1 MGIKI
6 EKININNLG
15 PISNGTYNLN
25 NINLIFSKN
34 EGGKSIL
41 VEFILRSLF
50 NKKFLWGYNRELG
63 NGKIKISGIDQ
74 ASKSYSPNSKDKL
87 DKYFEKTLE
96 TFQASLPKLLV
107 VKSGETYIDEG
118 PDGINIDTLKKLLSS
133 KNILDKIDSKIPTTI
148 QNANFSS
155 NIININS
162 TGDGKT
168 YKELKDTQLLK
179 INKLLEKL
187 NNNKI
192 DEALKLNNEINDLK
206 DKINN
211 QLNAKKYRAYTL
223 ANEKKELENEL
234 KKYPDEII
242 NDIKKNLDEYN
253 KIKGNIDK
261 INKELSSL
269 TSQINDLQYVK
280 NIYENQSKA
289 KRYKAYLLDKQK
301 NEIEQELN
309 KITDDNINKLQ
320 NNISTYKNKKEE
332 YQRKSI
338 ELEKL
343 EEKYKD
349 YNWVTNVKIKYLDLK
364 QKIYNKK
371 FSKTYLIIAALI
383 FVAGLIISLFDI
395 SNLIG
400 ILLMLV
406 GFGFSIYFS
415 LNIHKSLKQKAFND
429 ELENLQKSFKDKFN
443 QDLNEASLDTVIND
457 LDVSKLIAR
466 VKDELQNLFTEISNL
481 KSEIEKMLFQI
492 FSLNINEDDW
502 INELTKYIQK
512 RNELK
517 KQILDLEKLYYGLN
531 VDVAD
536 FYYESVDEVYDP
548 VRFNDSKEKLSQ
560 LKNLE
565 EQQKNKKNELNN
577 EIENLE
583 IIAKN
588 INNIFINLLNEQI
601 TESEWNNK
609 LNELTKHKITTQN
622 KLVAVRT
629 ELEGLGIAKDEYLS
643 EDPKIEYNAEE
654 LSNLEKKLKIIDEKY
669 KELEQEN
676 LVLKNEI
683 TIATGSSIGED
694 WNILIERLNTKK
706 KEILDQLRQKEAY
719 IIAGIIVHQTINEL
733 LQEEEKQIQ
742 KNINSKEFCDLLYK
756 ITGKYN
762 SLSINN
768 DGKLTI
774 TSQMADYDLRDLST
788 GTKEQVLFALRV
800 TLAEKIL
807 GNKAFF
813 ILDDAF
819 QHSDYDRRPKLIDQL
834 FTLADEGWQIIYL
847 TMDDNIRDIFTN
859 KGLKR
864 EDYQMIELKS

>member
-517 KQILDLEKLYYGLN
+517 KQILDLEKLFYGLN

-548 VRFNDSKEKLSQ
+548 VKFNDSKEKLSQ

-565 EQQKNKKNELNN
+565 EQQKNKKNELNK
-577 EIENLE
+577 EQENLE
-583 IIAKN
+583 IVAKN

-622 KLVAVRT
+622 KLVAVHT

-654 LSNLEKKLKIIDEKY
+654 LSNLEKKLKIINEKY

-683 TIATGSSIGED
+683 TIATGASIGED

-706 KEILDQLRQKEAY
+706 KEIIDQLRQKEAY

-742 KNINSKEFCDLLYK
+742 KNINSKEFCDILYK

-819 QHSDYDRRPKLIDQL
+819 QHSDYDRRPRLIDQL
-834 FTLADEGWQIIYL
+834 FTLADDGWQIIYL
-847 TMDDNIRDIFTN
+847 TMDDNIKDVFIN

>member
-481 KSEIEKMLFQI
+481 KSEIEKMFFQI
-492 FSLNINEDDW
+492 FSVNINEDDW

-864 EDYQMIELKS
+864 EDYLMIELKS

>member
-481 KSEIEKMLFQI
+481 KSEIEKMFFQI

-517 KQILDLEKLYYGLN
+517 KQILDLEKLFYGLN

-548 VRFNDSKEKLSQ
+548 VKFNDSKEKLSQ

-565 EQQKNKKNELNN
+565 EQQKNKKNELNK
-577 EIENLE
+577 EQENLE
-583 IIAKN
+583 IVEKN

-629 ELEGLGIAKDEYLS
+629 ELEGLGIAKVEYLS

-654 LSNLEKKLKIIDEKY
+654 LSNLEKKLKIINEKY

-683 TIATGSSIGED
+683 TIATGASIGED

-706 KEILDQLRQKEAY
+706 KEIIDQLRQKEAY

-742 KNINSKEFCDLLYK
+742 KNINSKEFCDILYK

-819 QHSDYDRRPKLIDQL
+819 QHSDYDRRPRLIDQL
-834 FTLADEGWQIIYL
+834 FTLADDGWQIIYL
-847 TMDDNIRDIFTN
+847 TMDDNIKDVFIN

>member
-517 KQILDLEKLYYGLN
+517 KQILDLEKLFYGLN

-548 VRFNDSKEKLSQ
+548 VKFNDSKEKLSQ

-565 EQQKNKKNELNN
+565 EQQKNKKNELNK
-577 EIENLE
+577 EQENLE
-583 IIAKN
+583 IVAKN

-622 KLVAVRT
+622 KLVAVHT
-629 ELEGLGIAKDEYLS
+629 ELEGLGIAKVEYLS

-654 LSNLEKKLKIIDEKY
+654 LSNLEKKLKIINEKY

-683 TIATGSSIGED
+683 TIATGASIGED

-706 KEILDQLRQKEAY
+706 KEIIDQLRQKEAY

-819 QHSDYDRRPKLIDQL
+819 QHSDYDRRPRLIDQL
-834 FTLADEGWQIIYL
+834 FTLADDGWQIIYL
-847 TMDDNIRDIFTN
+847 TMDDNIKDVFIN

>member
-517 KQILDLEKLYYGLN
+517 KQILDLEKLFYGLN

-548 VRFNDSKEKLSQ
+548 VKFNDSKEKLSQ

-565 EQQKNKKNELNN
+565 EQQKNKKNELNK
-577 EIENLE
+577 EQENLE
-583 IIAKN
+583 IVAKN

-654 LSNLEKKLKIIDEKY
+654 LSNLEKKLKIINEKY

>member
-63 NGKIKISGIDQ
+63 NGKIEISGIDQ
-74 ASKSYSPNSKDKL
+74 ASKNYSPNSKDKL

-148 QNANFSS
+148 QNANFSG

-223 ANEKKELENEL
+223 AIEKKELENEL
-234 KKYPDEII
+234 KKYPDELI
-242 NDIKKNLDEYN
+242 NDVKKNLDEYN

-383 FVAGLIISLFDI
+383 FVAGLIISLFNI

-415 LNIHKSLKQKAFND
+415 LNLHKSLKQKAFND

-481 KSEIEKMLFQI
+481 KSEIEKMFFQI
-492 FSLNINEDDW
+492 FSVNINEDDW

-531 VDVAD
+531 VDGVD
-536 FYYESVDEVYDP
+536 FYYERVDEVYDP

-609 LNELTKHKITTQN
+609 LNELTKHNITTQN

-629 ELEGLGIAKDEYLS
+629 ELESLGIAKDEYLS

-654 LSNLEKKLKIIDEKY
+654 LSKLEKKLKIIDEKY

-706 KEILDQLRQKEAY
+706 KEIIDQLRQKEAY

-807 GNKAFF
+807 GNKAFL

-864 EDYQMIELKS
+864 EDYLMIELKS

>member
-517 KQILDLEKLYYGLN
+517 KQILDLEKLFYGLN

-548 VRFNDSKEKLSQ
+548 VKFNDSKEKLSQ

-565 EQQKNKKNELNN
+565 EQQKNKKNELNK
-577 EIENLE
+577 EQENLE
-583 IIAKN
+583 IVAKN

-622 KLVAVRT
+622 KLVAVHT
-629 ELEGLGIAKDEYLS
+629 ELEGLGIAKVEYLS

-683 TIATGSSIGED
+683 TIATGASIGED

-706 KEILDQLRQKEAY
+706 KEIIDQLRQKEAY

-742 KNINSKEFCDLLYK
+742 KNINSKEFCDILYK

-819 QHSDYDRRPKLIDQL
+819 QHSDYDRRPRLIDQL
-834 FTLADEGWQIIYL
+834 FTLADDGWQIIYL
-847 TMDDNIRDIFTN
+847 TMDDNIKDVFIN

>member
-517 KQILDLEKLYYGLN
+517 KQILDLEKLFYGLN

-548 VRFNDSKEKLSQ
+548 VKFNDSKEKLSQ

-654 LSNLEKKLKIIDEKY
+654 LSNLEKKLKIINEKY

-819 QHSDYDRRPKLIDQL
+819 QHSDYDRRPRLIDQL
-834 FTLADEGWQIIYL
+834 FTLADDGWQIIYL
-847 TMDDNIRDIFTN
+847 TMDDNIKDVFIN

>member
-1 MGIKI
+1 M
-6 EKININNLG
+6 
-15 PISNGTYNLN
+15 
-25 NINLIFSKN
+25 
-34 EGGKSIL
+34 
-41 VEFILRSLF
+41 
-50 NKKFLWGYNRELG
+50 
-63 NGKIKISGIDQ
+63 
-74 ASKSYSPNSKDKL
+74 
-87 DKYFEKTLE
+87 
-96 TFQASLPKLLV
+96 
-107 VKSGETYIDEG
+107 
-118 PDGINIDTLKKLLSS
+118 
-133 KNILDKIDSKIPTTI
+133 
-148 QNANFSS
+148 
-155 NIININS
+155 
-162 TGDGKT
+162 
-168 YKELKDTQLLK
+168 
-179 INKLLEKL
+179 
-187 NNNKI
+187 
-192 DEALKLNNEINDLK
+192 
-206 DKINN
+206 
-211 QLNAKKYRAYTL
+211 
-223 ANEKKELENEL
+223 
-234 KKYPDEII
+234 
-242 NDIKKNLDEYN
+242 
-253 KIKGNIDK
+253 
-261 INKELSSL
+261 
-269 TSQINDLQYVK
+269 
-280 NIYENQSKA
+280 
-289 KRYKAYLLDKQK
+289 
-301 NEIEQELN
+301 
-309 KITDDNINKLQ
+309 
-320 NNISTYKNKKEE
+320 
-332 YQRKSI
+332 
-338 ELEKL
+338 
-343 EEKYKD
+343 
-349 YNWVTNVKIKYLDLK
+349 
-364 QKIYNKK
+364 
-371 FSKTYLIIAALI
+371 IIAALI

-517 KQILDLEKLYYGLN
+517 KQILDLEKLFYGLN

-548 VRFNDSKEKLSQ
+548 VKFNDSKEKLSQ

-565 EQQKNKKNELNN
+565 EQQKNKKNELNK
-577 EIENLE
+577 EQENLE
-583 IIAKN
+583 IVAKN

-654 LSNLEKKLKIIDEKY
+654 LSNLEKKLKIINEKY

-768 DGKLTI
+768 
-774 TSQMADYDLRDLST
+774 
-788 GTKEQVLFALRV
+788 
-800 TLAEKIL
+800 
-807 GNKAFF
+807 
-813 ILDDAF
+813 
-819 QHSDYDRRPKLIDQL
+819 
-834 FTLADEGWQIIYL
+834 
-847 TMDDNIRDIFTN
+847 
-859 KGLKR
+859 
-864 EDYQMIELKS
+864 

>member
-211 QLNAKKYRAYTL
+211 QLNAKKYIAYTL

-481 KSEIEKMLFQI
+481 KSEIEKMFFQI

-517 KQILDLEKLYYGLN
+517 KQILDLEKLFYGLN

-548 VRFNDSKEKLSQ
+548 VKFNDSKEKLSQ

-565 EQQKNKKNELNN
+565 EQQKNKKNELNK
-577 EIENLE
+577 EQENLE
-583 IIAKN
+583 IVAKN

-622 KLVAVRT
+622 KLVAVHT
-629 ELEGLGIAKDEYLS
+629 ELEGLGIAKVEYLS

-654 LSNLEKKLKIIDEKY
+654 LSNLEKKLKIINEKY

-683 TIATGSSIGED
+683 TIATGASIGED

-706 KEILDQLRQKEAY
+706 KEIIDQLRQKEAY

-742 KNINSKEFCDLLYK
+742 KNINSKEFCDILYK

-800 TLAEKIL
+800 TLAEK
-807 GNKAFF
+807 
-813 ILDDAF
+813 
-819 QHSDYDRRPKLIDQL
+819 
-834 FTLADEGWQIIYL
+834 
-847 TMDDNIRDIFTN
+847 
-859 KGLKR
+859 
-864 EDYQMIELKS
+864 

>member
-517 KQILDLEKLYYGLN
+517 KQILDLEKLFYGLN

-548 VRFNDSKEKLSQ
+548 VKFNDSKEKLSQ

-565 EQQKNKKNELNN
+565 EQQKNKKNELNK
-577 EIENLE
+577 EQENLE
-583 IIAKN
+583 IVAKN

-629 ELEGLGIAKDEYLS
+629 ELEGLGIAKVEYLS

-654 LSNLEKKLKIIDEKY
+654 LSNLEKKLKIINEKY

-683 TIATGSSIGED
+683 TIATGASIGED

-706 KEILDQLRQKEAY
+706 KEIIDQLRQKEAY

-742 KNINSKEFCDLLYK
+742 KNINSKEFCDILYK

-819 QHSDYDRRPKLIDQL
+819 QHSDYDRRPRLIDQL
-834 FTLADEGWQIIYL
+834 FTLADDGWQIIYL
-847 TMDDNIRDIFTN
+847 TMDDNIKDVFIN

>member
-517 KQILDLEKLYYGLN
+517 KQILDLEKLFYGLN

-629 ELEGLGIAKDEYLS
+629 ELEGLGIAKVEYLS

-683 TIATGSSIGED
+683 TIATGASIGED

-706 KEILDQLRQKEAY
+706 KEIIDQLRQKEAY

-742 KNINSKEFCDLLYK
+742 KNINSKEFCDILYK

-819 QHSDYDRRPKLIDQL
+819 QHSDYDRRPRLIDQL
-834 FTLADEGWQIIYL
+834 FTLADDGWQIIYL
-847 TMDDNIRDIFTN
+847 TMDDNIKDVFIN

>member
-63 NGKIKISGIDQ
+63 NGKIEISGIDK

-107 VKSGETYIDEG
+107 VKSGEIYIDEG

-148 QNANFSS
+148 QNANFSG

-192 DEALKLNNEINDLK
+192 DEALKLNNKINDLK

-234 KKYPDEII
+234 KKYPDELI
-242 NDIKKNLDEYN
+242 NDVRKNLDEYN

-261 INKELSSL
+261 LNKELSSL

-289 KRYKAYLLDKQK
+289 KRYKAYLLDKQI
-301 NEIEQELN
+301 NEIKQELN
-309 KITDDNINKLQ
+309 NITDDNINKLQ

-383 FVAGLIISLFDI
+383 FVAGLIISLFNI

-517 KQILDLEKLYYGLN
+517 KQILDLEKLFYGLN

-536 FYYESVDEVYDP
+536 FYSESVDEVYDP
-548 VRFNDSKEKLSQ
+548 VKFNDSKEKLSQ

-583 IIAKN
+583 IVARN

-622 KLVAVRT
+622 KLVAVHT

-654 LSNLEKKLKIIDEKY
+654 LSNLEKNLKIINEKY

-683 TIATGSSIGED
+683 TIATGASIGED

-706 KEILDQLRQKEAY
+706 KEIIDQLRQKEAY

-742 KNINSKEFCDLLYK
+742 KNINSKEFCDILYK

-762 SLSINN
+762 GLSINN

-819 QHSDYDRRPKLIDQL
+819 QHSDYDRRPRLIDQL

-864 EDYQMIELKS
+864 EDYQMIELNS

>member
-517 KQILDLEKLYYGLN
+517 KQILDLEKLFYGLN

-548 VRFNDSKEKLSQ
+548 VKFNDSKEKLSQ

-565 EQQKNKKNELNN
+565 EQQKNKKNELNK
-577 EIENLE
+577 EQENLE
-583 IIAKN
+583 IVAKN

-622 KLVAVRT
+622 KLVAVHT
-629 ELEGLGIAKDEYLS
+629 ELEGLGIAKVEYLS

-654 LSNLEKKLKIIDEKY
+654 LSNLEKKLKIINEKY

-683 TIATGSSIGED
+683 TIATGASIGED

-706 KEILDQLRQKEAY
+706 KEIIDQLRQKEAY

-742 KNINSKEFCDLLYK
+742 KNINSKEFCDILYK

-819 QHSDYDRRPKLIDQL
+819 QHSDYDRRPRLIDQL
-834 FTLADEGWQIIYL
+834 FTLADDGWQIIYL
-847 TMDDNIRDIFTN
+847 TMDDNIKDEIGRAHD
-859 KGLKR
+859 
-864 EDYQMIELKS
+864 

>member
-864 EDYQMIELKS
+864 EDYLMIELKS

>member
-517 KQILDLEKLYYGLN
+517 KQILDLEKLFYGLN

-548 VRFNDSKEKLSQ
+548 VKFNDSKEKLSQ

-565 EQQKNKKNELNN
+565 EQQKNKKNELNK
-577 EIENLE
+577 EQENLE
-583 IIAKN
+583 IVAKN

-819 QHSDYDRRPKLIDQL
+819 QHSDYDRRPRLIDQL
-834 FTLADEGWQIIYL
+834 FTLADDGWQIIYL
-847 TMDDNIRDIFTN
+847 TMDDNIKDVFIN

>member
-63 NGKIKISGIDQ
+63 NGKIEISGIDQ

-223 ANEKKELENEL
+223 AIEKKELENEL
-234 KKYPDEII
+234 KKYPDELI
-242 NDIKKNLDEYN
+242 NDVKKNLDEYN

-289 KRYKAYLLDKQK
+289 KRYKAYLLDKQI
-301 NEIEQELN
+301 NEIKQELN

-332 YQRKSI
+332 FQRKSI

-383 FVAGLIISLFDI
+383 FVAGLIISLFNI

-415 LNIHKSLKQKAFND
+415 LNLHKSLKQKAFND

-481 KSEIEKMLFQI
+481 KSEIEKMFFQI
-492 FSLNINEDDW
+492 FSVNINEDDW

-531 VDVAD
+531 VDGVD
-536 FYYESVDEVYDP
+536 FYYERVDEVYDP
-548 VRFNDSKEKLSQ
+548 VKFNDSKEKLSQ

-565 EQQKNKKNELNN
+565 EQQKNKKNELNK
-577 EIENLE
+577 EQENLE
-583 IIAKN
+583 IVAKN

-622 KLVAVRT
+622 KLVAVHT
-629 ELEGLGIAKDEYLS
+629 ELEGLGIAKVEYLS

-864 EDYQMIELKS
+864 EDYLMIELKS

>member
-192 DEALKLNNEINDLK
+192 DEALKLNNEINNLK

-481 KSEIEKMLFQI
+481 KSEIEKMFFQI
-492 FSLNINEDDW
+492 FSVNINEDDW

-864 EDYQMIELKS
+864 EDYLMIELKS

>member
-15 PISNGTYNLN
+15 PISNGTCNLN

-63 NGKIKISGIDQ
+63 NGKIEISGIDQ

-96 TFQASLPKLLV
+96 TFHASLPKLLV

-133 KNILDKIDSKIPTTI
+133 KNILDKIDSKIPNTI
-148 QNANFSS
+148 QNANFSD

-168 YKELKDTQLLK
+168 YKDLKDTQLLK

-192 DEALKLNNEINDLK
+192 DEALKLNNEINELK

-223 ANEKKELENEL
+223 AIEKKELENEL

-242 NDIKKNLDEYN
+242 NDAKKNLDEYN

-383 FVAGLIISLFDI
+383 FVAGLIISLFNI

-415 LNIHKSLKQKAFND
+415 LNLHKSLKQKAFND

-443 QDLNEASLDTVIND
+443 QDLNEASLDTVINE

-481 KSEIEKMLFQI
+481 KSEIEKMFFQI
-492 FSLNINEDDW
+492 FSVNISEDDW

-517 KQILDLEKLYYGLN
+517 KQKLDLEKLYYGLN

-577 EIENLE
+577 EIKNLE

-609 LNELTKHKITTQN
+609 LNELTKHNVTTQN

-629 ELEGLGIAKDEYLS
+629 ELESLGIAKDEYLS

-654 LSNLEKKLKIIDEKY
+654 LSNLEKNLKIIDEKY

-683 TIATGSSIGED
+683 TIATGASIGED

-706 KEILDQLRQKEAY
+706 KEIIDQLRQKEAY

-742 KNINSKEFCDLLYK
+742 KNINSKEFCDILYK

-774 TSQMADYDLRDLST
+774 TSQMADYDIRDLST

-847 TMDDNIRDIFTN
+847 TMDDNIRDVFTN

-864 EDYQMIELKS
+864 DDYQMIELKS

>member
-517 KQILDLEKLYYGLN
+517 KQILDLEKLFYGLN

-565 EQQKNKKNELNN
+565 EQQKNKKNELNK
-577 EIENLE
+577 EQENLE
-583 IIAKN
+583 IVAKN

-622 KLVAVRT
+622 KLVAVHT
-629 ELEGLGIAKDEYLS
+629 ELEGLGIAKVEYLS

-654 LSNLEKKLKIIDEKY
+654 LSNLEKKLKIINEKY

-683 TIATGSSIGED
+683 TIATGASIGED

-706 KEILDQLRQKEAY
+706 KEIIDQLRQKEAY

-742 KNINSKEFCDLLYK
+742 KNINSKEFCDILYK

-819 QHSDYDRRPKLIDQL
+819 QHSDYDRRPRLIDQL
-834 FTLADEGWQIIYL
+834 FTLADDGWQIIYL
-847 TMDDNIRDIFTN
+847 TMDDNIKDVFIN

>member
-517 KQILDLEKLYYGLN
+517 KQILDLEKLFYGLN

-548 VRFNDSKEKLSQ
+548 VKFNDSKEKLSQ

-565 EQQKNKKNELNN
+565 EQQKNKKNELNK
-577 EIENLE
+577 EQENLE
-583 IIAKN
+583 IVAKN

-622 KLVAVRT
+622 KLVAVHT

-654 LSNLEKKLKIIDEKY
+654 LSNLEKKLKIINEKY

-683 TIATGSSIGED
+683 TIATGASIGED

-706 KEILDQLRQKEAY
+706 KEIIDQLRQKEAY

-847 TMDDNIRDIFTN
+847 TMDDNIKDVFIN

>member
-383 FVAGLIISLFDI
+383 FVAGLIISLFKI

-415 LNIHKSLKQKAFND
+415 LNLHKSLKQKAFND

-481 KSEIEKMLFQI
+481 KSEIEKMFFQI
-492 FSLNINEDDW
+492 FSVNINEDDW

-609 LNELTKHKITTQN
+609 LNELAKHNITTQN

-629 ELEGLGIAKDEYLS
+629 ELESLGIAKDEYLS

-654 LSNLEKKLKIIDEKY
+654 LSKLEKKLKIIDEKY

-706 KEILDQLRQKEAY
+706 KEIIDQLRQKEAY

-847 TMDDNIRDIFTN
+847 TMDDNIKDVFIN

-864 EDYQMIELKS
+864 EDYLMIELKS

>member
-517 KQILDLEKLYYGLN
+517 KQILDLEKLFYGLN

-548 VRFNDSKEKLSQ
+548 VKFNDSKEKLSQ

-565 EQQKNKKNELNN
+565 EQQKNKKNELNK
-577 EIENLE
+577 EQENLE
-583 IIAKN
+583 IVAKN

-629 ELEGLGIAKDEYLS
+629 ELEGLGIAKVEYLS

-654 LSNLEKKLKIIDEKY
+654 LSNLEKKLKIINEKY

-819 QHSDYDRRPKLIDQL
+819 QHSDYDRRPRLIDQL
-834 FTLADEGWQIIYL
+834 FTLADDGWQIIYL
-847 TMDDNIRDIFTN
+847 TMDDNIKDVFIN

>member
-1 MGIKI
+1 M
-6 EKININNLG
+6 
-15 PISNGTYNLN
+15 
-25 NINLIFSKN
+25 F
-34 EGGKSIL
+34 
-41 VEFILRSLF
+41 
-50 NKKFLWGYNRELG
+50 
-63 NGKIKISGIDQ
+63 
-74 ASKSYSPNSKDKL
+74 
-87 DKYFEKTLE
+87 
-96 TFQASLPKLLV
+96 
-107 VKSGETYIDEG
+107 
-118 PDGINIDTLKKLLSS
+118 
-133 KNILDKIDSKIPTTI
+133 
-148 QNANFSS
+148 
-155 NIININS
+155 
-162 TGDGKT
+162 
-168 YKELKDTQLLK
+168 
-179 INKLLEKL
+179 
-187 NNNKI
+187 
-192 DEALKLNNEINDLK
+192 
-206 DKINN
+206 
-211 QLNAKKYRAYTL
+211 
-223 ANEKKELENEL
+223 
-234 KKYPDEII
+234 
-242 NDIKKNLDEYN
+242 
-253 KIKGNIDK
+253 
-261 INKELSSL
+261 
-269 TSQINDLQYVK
+269 
-280 NIYENQSKA
+280 
-289 KRYKAYLLDKQK
+289 
-301 NEIEQELN
+301 
-309 KITDDNINKLQ
+309 
-320 NNISTYKNKKEE
+320 
-332 YQRKSI
+332 
-338 ELEKL
+338 
-343 EEKYKD
+343 
-349 YNWVTNVKIKYLDLK
+349 
-364 QKIYNKK
+364 
-371 FSKTYLIIAALI
+371 
-383 FVAGLIISLFDI
+383 
-395 SNLIG
+395 
-400 ILLMLV
+400 
-406 GFGFSIYFS
+406 
-415 LNIHKSLKQKAFND
+415 
-429 ELENLQKSFKDKFN
+429 
-443 QDLNEASLDTVIND
+443 
-457 LDVSKLIAR
+457 
-466 VKDELQNLFTEISNL
+466 
-481 KSEIEKMLFQI
+481 FQI
-492 FSLNINEDDW
+492 FSVNINEDDW

-531 VDVAD
+531 VDGVD
-536 FYYESVDEVYDP
+536 FYYERVDEVYDP

-609 LNELTKHKITTQN
+609 LNELTKHNITTQN

-629 ELEGLGIAKDEYLS
+629 ELESLGIAKDEYLS

-654 LSNLEKKLKIIDEKY
+654 LSKLEKKLKIIDEKY

-706 KEILDQLRQKEAY
+706 KEIIDQLRQKEAY

-807 GNKAFF
+807 GNKAFL

-864 EDYQMIELKS
+864 EDYLMIELKS

>member
-517 KQILDLEKLYYGLN
+517 KQILDLEKLFYGLN

-548 VRFNDSKEKLSQ
+548 VKFNDSKEKLSQ

-565 EQQKNKKNELNN
+565 EQQKNKKNELNK
-577 EIENLE
+577 EQENLE
-583 IIAKN
+583 IVAKN

-622 KLVAVRT
+622 KLVAVHT
-629 ELEGLGIAKDEYLS
+629 ELEGLGIAKVEYLS

-654 LSNLEKKLKIIDEKY
+654 LSNLEKKLKIINEKY

-683 TIATGSSIGED
+683 TIATGASIGED

-706 KEILDQLRQKEAY
+706 KEIIDQLRQKEAY

-742 KNINSKEFCDLLYK
+742 KNINSKEFCDILYK

-819 QHSDYDRRPKLIDQL
+819 QHSDYDRRPRLIDQL
-834 FTLADEGWQIIYL
+834 FTLADDGWQIIYL
-847 TMDDNIRDIFTN
+847 TMDDNIKDVFIN

>member
-481 KSEIEKMLFQI
+481 KSEIEKMFFQI
-492 FSLNINEDDW
+492 FSVNINEDDW

-517 KQILDLEKLYYGLN
+517 KQILDLEKLFYGLN

-548 VRFNDSKEKLSQ
+548 VKFNDSKEKLSQ

-565 EQQKNKKNELNN
+565 EQQKNKKNELNK
-577 EIENLE
+577 EQENLE
-583 IIAKN
+583 IVAKN

-622 KLVAVRT
+622 KLVAVHT
-629 ELEGLGIAKDEYLS
+629 ELEGLGIAKVEYLS

-654 LSNLEKKLKIIDEKY
+654 LSNLEKKLKIINEKY

-683 TIATGSSIGED
+683 TIATGASIGED

-706 KEILDQLRQKEAY
+706 KEIIDQLRQKEAY

-742 KNINSKEFCDLLYK
+742 KNINSKEFCDILYK

-819 QHSDYDRRPKLIDQL
+819 QHSDYDRRPRLIDQL
-834 FTLADEGWQIIYL
+834 FTLADDGWQIIYL
-847 TMDDNIRDIFTN
+847 TMDDNIKDVFIN

>member
-492 FSLNINEDDW
+492 FSVNINEDDW

-548 VRFNDSKEKLSQ
+548 VKFNDSKEKLSQ

-565 EQQKNKKNELNN
+565 EQQKNKKNELNK
-577 EIENLE
+577 EQENLE
-583 IIAKN
+583 IVAKN

-622 KLVAVRT
+622 KLVAVHT

-654 LSNLEKKLKIIDEKY
+654 LSNLEKKLKIINEKY

-683 TIATGSSIGED
+683 TIATGASIGED

-706 KEILDQLRQKEAY
+706 KEIIDQLRQKEAY

-742 KNINSKEFCDLLYK
+742 KNINSKEFCDILYK

-819 QHSDYDRRPKLIDQL
+819 QHSDYDRRPRLIDQL
-834 FTLADEGWQIIYL
+834 FTLADDGWQIIYL
-847 TMDDNIRDIFTN
+847 TMDDNIKDVFIN

>member
-289 KRYKAYLLDKQK
+289 KRYKAYLLDKQI
-301 NEIEQELN
+301 NEIKQELN

-502 INELTKYIQK
+502 INELTKYIKK

-517 KQILDLEKLYYGLN
+517 KQILDLEKLFYGLN

-548 VRFNDSKEKLSQ
+548 VKFNDSKEKLSQ

-565 EQQKNKKNELNN
+565 EQQKNKKNELNK
-577 EIENLE
+577 EQENLE
-583 IIAKN
+583 IVAKN

-622 KLVAVRT
+622 KLVAVHT

-654 LSNLEKKLKIIDEKY
+654 LSNLEKKLKIINEKY

-683 TIATGSSIGED
+683 TIATGASIGED

-706 KEILDQLRQKEAY
+706 KEIIDQLRQKEAY

-847 TMDDNIRDIFTN
+847 TMDDNIKDVFIN

>member
-1 MGIKI
+1 M
-6 EKININNLG
+6 
-15 PISNGTYNLN
+15 
-25 NINLIFSKN
+25 
-34 EGGKSIL
+34 
-41 VEFILRSLF
+41 
-50 NKKFLWGYNRELG
+50 
-63 NGKIKISGIDQ
+63 
-74 ASKSYSPNSKDKL
+74 
-87 DKYFEKTLE
+87 
-96 TFQASLPKLLV
+96 
-107 VKSGETYIDEG
+107 
-118 PDGINIDTLKKLLSS
+118 
-133 KNILDKIDSKIPTTI
+133 
-148 QNANFSS
+148 
-155 NIININS
+155 
-162 TGDGKT
+162 
-168 YKELKDTQLLK
+168 
-179 INKLLEKL
+179 
-187 NNNKI
+187 
-192 DEALKLNNEINDLK
+192 
-206 DKINN
+206 
-211 QLNAKKYRAYTL
+211 
-223 ANEKKELENEL
+223 
-234 KKYPDEII
+234 
-242 NDIKKNLDEYN
+242 
-253 KIKGNIDK
+253 
-261 INKELSSL
+261 
-269 TSQINDLQYVK
+269 
-280 NIYENQSKA
+280 
-289 KRYKAYLLDKQK
+289 
-301 NEIEQELN
+301 
-309 KITDDNINKLQ
+309 
-320 NNISTYKNKKEE
+320 
-332 YQRKSI
+332 
-338 ELEKL
+338 
-343 EEKYKD
+343 
-349 YNWVTNVKIKYLDLK
+349 
-364 QKIYNKK
+364 
-371 FSKTYLIIAALI
+371 
-383 FVAGLIISLFDI
+383 
-395 SNLIG
+395 
-400 ILLMLV
+400 
-406 GFGFSIYFS
+406 
-415 LNIHKSLKQKAFND
+415 
-429 ELENLQKSFKDKFN
+429 
-443 QDLNEASLDTVIND
+443 
-457 LDVSKLIAR
+457 IAR

-864 EDYQMIELKS
+864 EDYLMIELKS

>member
-517 KQILDLEKLYYGLN
+517 KQILDLEKLFYGLN

-548 VRFNDSKEKLSQ
+548 VKFNDSKEKLSQ

-622 KLVAVRT
+622 KLVAVHT
-629 ELEGLGIAKDEYLS
+629 ELEGLGIAKVEYLS

-654 LSNLEKKLKIIDEKY
+654 LSNLEKKLKIINEKY

-683 TIATGSSIGED
+683 TIATGASIGED

-706 KEILDQLRQKEAY
+706 KEIIDQLRQKEAY

-742 KNINSKEFCDLLYK
+742 KNINSKEFCDILYK

-819 QHSDYDRRPKLIDQL
+819 QHSDYDRRPRLIDQL
-834 FTLADEGWQIIYL
+834 FTLADDGWQIIYL
-847 TMDDNIRDIFTN
+847 TMDDNIKDVFIN